1 MLRVELSS
9 FIPYGF
15 LVILKYYI
23 TYSISI
29 FYCMTNF
36 QVCNAMH
43 NRGRVFFFGN
53 FCLHI
58 LLFISFCLS
67 LILVYLIFFFKTRE
81 MCFKRSVLYVL
92 EYHVS
97 YNKRVL
103 NERKSEQ
110 VHQLHASL
118 FLDNAIHIA
127 W

>member
-1 MLRVELSS
+1 MQC
-9 FIPYGF
+9 
-15 LVILKYYI
+15 I
-23 TYSISI
+23 TD
-29 FYCMTNF
+29 
-36 QVCNAMH
+36 A
-43 NRGRVFFFGN
+43 VFFFSVIFVCI
-53 FCLHI
+53 FCCLYPFVC
-58 LLFISFCLS
+58 LF
-67 LILVYLIFFFKTRE
+67 ILVYLIFFFKTRE

-110 VHQLHASL
+110 VHQPHASL